1 SGATGQAY
9 KTGCAELGLTDSE
22 LTDSVLTDSELT
34 DSVLTDSELTDS
46 PPPCTETCRL
56 LTLLLLACCCCLAA
70 SQAGAADLENRELR
84 VVTITRELKFRYRI
98 YEVADSRFGSRSP
111 KGVWNGLMGD
121 IVNKT
126 ADLTLATLRIMPK
139 RLEAVDFTLP
149 VSSSGLSLLYKE
161 AASQT
166 LQTSQ
171 AALLLQ
177 PFAASTWV
185 LLLLVYIIY
194 LGLAFVL
201 FLLSPTNW
209 AVAPAAPPRPSPKR
223 GKPAA
228 EPSRSSL
235 AASSS
240 R

>member
-9 KTGCAELGLTDSE
+9 KTGCAELG
-22 LTDSVLTDSELT
+22 LTDSELT

-56 LTLLLLACCCCLAA
+56 LTLLLLACCCHLAA

-98 YEVADSRFGSRSP
+98 YEVADSKFGSRSP

-149 VSSSGLSLLYKE
+149 ISSSGLSLLYKE

-166 LQTSQ
+166 SQ
-171 AALLLQ
+171 AACCCSR
-177 PFAASTWV
+177 STPRPGCCYCWFTSSTS
-185 LLLLVYIIY
+185 
-194 LGLAFVL
+194 AWP
-201 FLLSPTNW
+201 SSSSCCPPTNW
-209 AVAPAAPPRPSPKR
+209 A
-223 GKPAA
+223 
-228 EPSRSSL
+228 
-235 AASSS
+235 
-240 R
+240 